1 MDEAIQLSWVQQ
13 QGPPMAWLT
22 EGSGASASKAG
33 VLFWNWKDPGMS
45 LPREEAAAS
54 SPGTLHGIPSCP
66 LWALPG
72 DALGP
77 SAPGPVALGGRDG
90 RDSCSCSPGSH
101 SGSRG
106 CAGQEGWRKQNR
118 EVLSLWEG
126 TEAQCPVLFN
136 PHPPTGGISLGSA
149 GREPAWPY

>member
-1 MDEAIQLSWVQQ
+1 MRPSSF
-13 QGPPMAWLT
+13 P
-22 EGSGASASKAG
+22 GSSNRAHPWPGSQK
-33 VLFWNWKDPGMS
+33 VLAPQPARLVCCSGIGQ

-90 RDSCSCSPGSH
+90 RDSCSCSLGSH

-118 EVLSLWEG
+118 EVLSLWEE

-136 PHPPTGGISLGSA
+136 PHPSTGGISLGSA
-149 GREPAWPY
+149 GRAPAWLY